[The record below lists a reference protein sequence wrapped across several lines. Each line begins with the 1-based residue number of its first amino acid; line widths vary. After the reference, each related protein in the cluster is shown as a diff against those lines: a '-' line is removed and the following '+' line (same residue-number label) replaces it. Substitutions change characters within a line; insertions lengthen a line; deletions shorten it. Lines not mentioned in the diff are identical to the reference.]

1 MYFTF
6 HRRILQY
13 FKPKPTWCVNFL
25 TLEQASFETSR
36 QNRFRR
42 TSRRMQ
48 VRQHCTL
55 KREDNTRIWNL

>member
-1 MYFTF
+1 M
-6 HRRILQY
+6 R
-13 FKPKPTWCVNFL
+13 FL

-36 QNRFRR
+36 QNQFRQ

-55 KREDNTRIWNL
+55 KREDNTRIQKVKGPWQQLLTKVRQ